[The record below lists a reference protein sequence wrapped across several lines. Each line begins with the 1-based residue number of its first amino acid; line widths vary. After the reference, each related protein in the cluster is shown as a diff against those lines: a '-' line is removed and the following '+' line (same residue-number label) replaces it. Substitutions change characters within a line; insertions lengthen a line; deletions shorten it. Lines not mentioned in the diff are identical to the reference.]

1 MTSAWLVHFT
11 ARCFICHKQQNQHSG
26 YDREVAHDTE
36 DKPFQTAVQRDA
48 AGCLTDRAR
57 RGHGSLRAVACVCCS
72 RERGVCAAT
81 DREGHLTR
89 DIKST
94 ASTVQNLKLH
104 QRIQFIL
111 NRMRLLQLCRVA
123 SRSSA
128 SIQQF
133 SVNAI
138 QDWLWPRRG
147 GTSNLLLVIMP
158 CCHHSYWT
166 GKMTGVSLFIV

>member
-1 MTSAWLVHFT
+1 MIVKWLTTQRTNRFRQQCSVTRRAAWPTGLGVDT
-11 ARCFICHKQQNQHSG
+11 ARC
-26 YDREVAHDTE
+26 
-36 DKPFQTAVQRDA
+36 VQLHVCVA
-48 AGCLTDRAR
+48 AGSGVYVPPQTGKATS
-57 RGHGSLRAVACVCCS
+57 HGTLKAQHVFQQSEKQCGFHCS
-72 RERGVCAAT
+72 
-81 DREGHLTR
+81 
-89 DIKST
+89 
-94 ASTVQNLKLH
+94 KLH